1 MKIIL
6 PVRSILKPS
15 SLSMVA
21 VSLSLA
27 AWLFPTFGVLKK
39 GFENPS
45 RLDTA
50 TVVILACWYLLIFT
64 SFFLGQKIA
73 GLWSLSHGYKPTSRL
88 LDLESNVIYLGFTLI
103 GALGLGA
110 MVATIVRSMSLS
122 QMILF
127 ISLGQSN
134 ALKNT
139 VYEEY
144 HVGIVSLRYV
154 VLYPASVALYRM
166 IRFRKYSL
174 LNLFNVLMLAVCTF
188 LSFRLI
194 LIAALVTTSLLVTFD
209 RESVKLSVTKLVLV
223 AGSLFLILS
232 VLNLSRNAAY
242 YERNNLS
249 FGLAGLNEIIAYLG
263 TPFQVAIGSAN
274 VTDQLVAKGPSNYG
288 LGTEAYRYFVDIM
301 INYNTNSAFVALH
314 QQMGYWCWPYIA
326 LLCGFMGAVFRF
338 LISLGKTYFLLP
350 CGGILYASSELWRLD
365 LFQQGAFIVWFVIGI
380 GFPASVLFA
389 EHLWSGGGTRTPDPL
404 LPKPKQGFSALS
416 PDDS

>member
-1 MKIIL
+1 MI
-6 PVRSILKPS
+6 
-15 SLSMVA
+15 A
-21 VSLSLA
+21 VSASLA

-45 RLDTA
+45 RLDPNSA
-50 TVVILACWYLLIFT
+50 VLLACWYLLIFT
-64 SFFLGQKIA
+64 SFFLGQKIS
-73 GLWSLSHGYKPTSRL
+73 GLWASSRGYKPTSRL

-110 MVATIVRSMSLS
+110 MVMTIFQNMSLG

-127 ISLGQSN
+127 ISLGQTN
-134 ALKNT
+134 ALKNSL
-139 VYEEY
+139 YEDY
-144 HVGIVSLRYV
+144 RIGIVSLRYI
-154 VLYPASVALYRM
+154 VLYPASIALYRM
-166 IRFRKYSL
+166 IRLRRYSL
-174 LNLFNVLMLAVCTF
+174 LNIFNVLMLAVCTF

-209 RESVKLSVTKLVLV
+209 RESVKLSVAKLILI

-232 VLNLSRNAAY
+232 VLNISRNASY

-249 FGLAGLNEIIAYLG
+249 FGLAGLNEIVGYLG
-263 TPFQVAIGSAN
+263 TPFQVAVGAAN
-274 VTDQLVAKGPSNYG
+274 VTDQLAAQGPGDPSH
-288 LGTEAYRYFVDIM
+288 GTEPYRYYVDIM

-365 LFQQGAFIVWFVIGI
+365 LFQQGAFIVWFVLGI
-380 GFPASVLFA
+380 GLPASVLFA
-389 EHLWSGGGTRTPDPL
+389 EHLWRMAG
-404 LPKPKQGFSALS
+404 PKNS
-416 PDDS
+416 

>member
-39 GFENPS
+39 GWETTS

-64 SFFLGQKIA
+64 SFFLGEKIG

-88 LDLESNVIYLGFTLI
+88 LDLESNVIYLWFTLI

-110 MVATIVRSMSLS
+110 MVATIVRSMSLA
-122 QMILF
+122 QMIIF

-144 HVGIVSLRYV
+144 HIGIVSLRYI
-154 VLYPASVALYRM
+154 VLYPASIALYRM
-166 IRFRKYSL
+166 IRLRRYSL
-174 LNLFNVLMLAVCTF
+174 LNIFNVLMLAVLTF

-209 RESVKLSVTKLVLV
+209 RKSVKLSVTKLVLV

-232 VLNLSRNAAY
+232 VLNLSRNASY
-242 YERNNLS
+242 YESNNLS
-249 FGLAGLNEIIAYLG
+249 FGVAGLSEIIAYLG

-288 LGTEAYRYFVDIM
+288 LGTEAYRYFVDIQL
-301 INYNTNSAFVALH
+301 NYNTNSAFVALH

-326 LLCGFMGAVFRF
+326 VLCAFMGAVFRF
-338 LISLGKTYFLLP
+338 LMSFGKTYFLLP
-350 CGGILYASSELWRLD
+350 CGAILYASSELWRLD
-365 LFQQGAFIVWFVIGI
+365 LFRQGTFTVWFVVGI
-380 GFPASVLFA
+380 GLPASILIA
-389 EHLWSGGGTRTPDPL
+389 EHLRKMAG
-404 LPKPKQGFSALS
+404 PKAHLALVNREKMGFSDTKL
-416 PDDS
+416 

>member
-1 MKIIL
+1 MCRSSPWLAGFQRGLSNASNKLPANGKSHDFRFHTPLSSPGTSDSRSVNMKIIL

-39 GFENPS
+39 GWENPS

-64 SFFLGQKIA
+64 SFFLGEKIA

-110 MVATIVRSMSLS
+110 MVATIVRSMSLA

-134 ALKNT
+134 ALKQP
-139 VYEEY
+139 VFEEY

-166 IRFRKYSL
+166 IRFREYSL

-188 LSFRLI
+188 VSF
-194 LIAALVTTSLLVTFD
+194 
-209 RESVKLSVTKLVLV
+209 
-223 AGSLFLILS
+223 
-232 VLNLSRNAAY
+232 
-242 YERNNLS
+242 
-249 FGLAGLNEIIAYLG
+249 
-263 TPFQVAIGSAN
+263 
-274 VTDQLVAKGPSNYG
+274 
-288 LGTEAYRYFVDIM
+288 
-301 INYNTNSAFVALH
+301 
-314 QQMGYWCWPYIA
+314 
-326 LLCGFMGAVFRF
+326 
-338 LISLGKTYFLLP
+338 
-350 CGGILYASSELWRLD
+350 
-365 LFQQGAFIVWFVIGI
+365 
-380 GFPASVLFA
+380 
-389 EHLWSGGGTRTPDPL
+389 
-404 LPKPKQGFSALS
+404 
-416 PDDS
+416 

>member
-1 MKIIL
+1 MKVIL
-6 PVRSILKPS
+6 PARSLLKPS

-39 GFENPS
+39 GWENPS
-45 RLDTA
+45 HLDTA

-73 GLWSLSHGYKPTSRL
+73 GLWSLFHGYKPTSRL
-88 LDLESNVIYLGFTLI
+88 LDLESNVIYVWFTLI
-103 GALGLGA
+103 AALGLGA
-110 MVATIVRSMSLS
+110 MVATIVRSMSLT
-122 QMILF
+122 QMLLF

-134 ALKNT
+134 ALKGP
-139 VYEEY
+139 VFEDY

-154 VLYPASVALYRM
+154 VLYPASVALYRI

-188 LSFRLI
+188 VSFRLI
-194 LIAALVTTSLLVTFD
+194 LIAALVTTFFLVTFD
-209 RESVKLSVTKLVLV
+209 NKSVRLSVAKLVLI
-223 AGSLFLILS
+223 AGGLFLILA
-232 VLNLSRNAAY
+232 VLNSSRNAGY

-263 TPFQVAIGSAN
+263 TSFQVAIGTAN
-274 VTDQLVAKGPSNYG
+274 VTDQLVAQGNYG
-288 LGTEAYRYFVDIM
+288 QGTEAYRHFVDVG

-326 LLCGFMGAVFRF
+326 VLCGFMGAVFRF
-338 LISLGKTYFLLP
+338 LMSFGKTYFLLP
-350 CGGILYASSELWRLD
+350 CGAILYASSELYRLD
-365 LFQQGAFIVWFVIGI
+365 LFEQGTFIVWFVIGI
-380 GFPASVLFA
+380 GLPASILFV
-389 EHLWSGGGTRTPDPL
+389 EQLSKSSRTTYKASVNRQ
-404 LPKPKQGFSALS
+404 PKMGFHNPTSR
-416 PDDS
+416 